1 MDYKYNGKQSH
12 ATRLE
17 MFIALNYLLDNC
29 PSEKRTSKTVELQ
42 AYAMEHF
49 NEFVDRRKAD
59 DIFDDLVEF
68 TRDYP
73 GVIPYTVVR
82 VGNKPRYF
90 VKKNLFSDIEIKKIA
105 YAVKDYG
112 GLTEKASDQ
121 LIGSFLDKATDQEK
135 KKQVLGILH
144 KTPSMVKRHITDAQ
158 MGMIDKLI
166 WLRDNKARFY
176 FKLNRRPDPDDV
188 VLSTPLRLPPVMA
201 ERERKR
207 VKPIYP
213 GYYAG
218 YVYEVTQTAKS
229 TKVCIYMPDYKN
241 AVITNAN
248 NVVLNDLYSPF
259 PPMEEP
265 IFELKGPR
273 TIDDWYTSYFK
284 GQAGHR
290 KTTVTFKFCAGLDL
304 EAIPEMKAKFEAFF
318 KEGDMKYALQERRV
332 KRKHLD
338 GSEDFIAVQDAVVKV
353 ECCYGAF
360 EKWYWESRA
369 FEKVVVLEP
378 ADWNDRLL
386 SRIIERFAARLT
398 KYGTRFDY
406 ELGMRPKPEFEQ
418 QLKEREERFLA
429 WKARRE
435 QRLKA
440 QEQQAEPKTT
450 SDSSSPSGAPVQ

>member
-1 MDYKYNGKQSH
+1 MDYKYNGKQSR

-29 PSEKRTSKTVELQ
+29 PNEKQTSKTIELQ
-42 AYAMEHF
+42 AYAQEHF
-49 NEFVDRRKAD
+49 NEFVDRRKAN
-59 DIFDDLVEF
+59 DIFDDLVAF
-68 TRDYP
+68 THDYP
-73 GVIPYTVVR
+73 DVIPYTVVR
-82 VGNKPRYF
+82 VDNKPRYY
-90 VKKNLFSDIEIKKIA
+90 VKKNLFSDAEIKRIA

-135 KKQVLGILH
+135 KKKVLDILH
-144 KTPSMVKRHITDAQ
+144 KNPSMVKRHITEAQ

-176 FKLNRRPDPDDV
+176 FKLNRRPDLDDV
-188 VLSTPLRLPPVMA
+188 VLPTPLRLPPVMA
-201 ERERKR
+201 ERDRKR

-213 GYYAG
+213 GSYAG

-248 NVVLNDLYSPF
+248 NVVLNDQYSPF
-259 PPMEEP
+259 PPIEEP
-265 IFELKGPR
+265 VFELRGPR
-273 TIDDWYTSYFK
+273 TIDEWYTSYFK

-290 KTTVTFKFCAGLDL
+290 KTTVTFKFCAGLNL

-318 KEGDMKYALQERRV
+318 KENEMKYTLQERQI
-332 KRKHLD
+332 KRTYLD
-338 GSEDFIAVQDAVVKV
+338 GREDFISVQDAVVQV

-386 SRIIERFAARLT
+386 SRIIERFARRLT

-440 QEQQAEPKTT
+440 QEQQTERKAPA
-450 SDSSSPSGAPVQ
+450 DSPANT

>member
-1 MDYKYNGKQSH
+1 MDYKYNGKQSR

-29 PSEKRTSKTVELQ
+29 PNEKQTSKTIELQ
-42 AYAMEHF
+42 AYAHEHF
-49 NEFVDRRKAD
+49 NEFVDRRKAN

-68 TRDYP
+68 THDYP

-82 VGNKPRYF
+82 VDNKPRYY
-90 VKKNLFSDIEIKKIA
+90 VKKNLFSDAEIKRIA

-135 KKQVLGILH
+135 KKKVLDILH
-144 KTPSMVKRHITDAQ
+144 KNPSMVKRHITEAQ

-176 FKLNRRPDPDDV
+176 FKLNRRPDLDDV
-188 VLSTPLRLPPVMA
+188 VLPTPLRLPPVMA
-201 ERERKR
+201 ERDRKKN
-207 VKPIYP
+207 KPIYP

-248 NVVLNDLYSPF
+248 NVVLNDQYSPF
-259 PPMEEP
+259 PPIEEP
-265 IFELKGPR
+265 VFELRGPR
-273 TIDDWYTSYFK
+273 TIDEWYTSYFK

-290 KTTVTFKFCAGLDL
+290 KTTVTFKFCAGLNL

-318 KEGDMKYALQERRV
+318 KENEMKYTLQERQI
-332 KRKHLD
+332 KRTYLD
-338 GSEDFIAVQDAVVKV
+338 GREDFISVQDAVVQV

-386 SRIIERFAARLT
+386 SRIIERFARRLT

-418 QLKEREERFLA
+418 LLKEREENLNVTRFAAL
-429 WKARRE
+429 RHFTV
-435 QRLKA
+435 L
-440 QEQQAEPKTT
+440 
-450 SDSSSPSGAPVQ
+450 